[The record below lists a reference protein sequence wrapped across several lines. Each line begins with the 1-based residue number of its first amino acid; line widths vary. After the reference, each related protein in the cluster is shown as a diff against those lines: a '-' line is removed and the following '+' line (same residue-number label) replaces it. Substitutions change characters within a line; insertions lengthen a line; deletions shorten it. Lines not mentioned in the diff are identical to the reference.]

1 MKVIN
6 NLRVP
11 ASRCGLSA
19 GSRRAPA
26 GAIATA
32 PRPAGW
38 GRAAPGGARSSLRSP
53 CAGR

>member
-19 GSRRAPA
+19 GVTVCS
-26 GAIATA
+26 GAFL
-32 PRPAGW
+32 
-38 GRAAPGGARSSLRSP
+38 LR
-53 CAGR
+53 